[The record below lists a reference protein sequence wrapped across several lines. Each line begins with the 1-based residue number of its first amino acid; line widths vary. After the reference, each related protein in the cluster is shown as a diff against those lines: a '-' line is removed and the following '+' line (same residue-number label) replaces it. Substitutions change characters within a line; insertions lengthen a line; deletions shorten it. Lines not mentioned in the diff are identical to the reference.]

1 MNSSK
6 PDVRFLITVAHYD
19 RYAREIIFF
28 VPKVRPSEW
37 SLRVFLPLIVKA
49 MKVSLKLSHQR
60 LSSHSPT
67 WLYSFIHL
75 HKLFENSN
83 RWYVLNSTYILK
95 NSFLNIQVLQFRWNC
110 KITQRLIITKKYHF
124 LKCIF
129 ANIFKYRIYWN
140 YSPGYNKN
148 FDVWDTSEISE
159 KRCKVKL
166 FEFFQNTVDESYH
179 QKNDWK
185 YMSSDKNL

>member
-110 KITQRLIITKKYHF
+110 KIMALYLHSSRDRAQNANFLQRPRNLTHF
-124 LKCIF
+124 VPPKSRPPPF
-129 ANIFKYRIYWN
+129 SFR
-140 YSPGYNKN
+140 
-148 FDVWDTSEISE
+148 
-159 KRCKVKL
+159 
-166 FEFFQNTVDESYH
+166 
-179 QKNDWK
+179 
-185 YMSSDKNL
+185 